1 MSPLRRL
8 VFDRR
13 SLHAVA
19 AGCVALAAGGVVLL
33 RAPRAGVT
41 APTTTTTTTVT
52 VERPAGPARA
62 PRRTVHG
69 PQLSAT
75 VALSQGSIGRR
86 GGHVYAVVDI
96 DADRRAE
103 DVRRAPIAMAL
114 VVDVSGSMAGEKM
127 AQARGAV
134 LDTLAGMR
142 DDDRIALV
150 TYSDSANVV
159 QPLAR
164 VGDVRSRL
172 QAVVPTLDTIS
183 GTNIPA
189 GLEAGAAALG
199 DGGGGDLVRRVVLVS
214 DGRDGSGQSLDRVA
228 NSVRLRSDRG
238 VTLSSLGVGAD
249 YDEAYMS
256 RVADAGRGNYEFLR
270 DGVQLRAFLGRE
282 LNAAERTNVD
292 RAAVDL
298 ELPAGWSLARAYG
311 VEAETRGTHLRLPV
325 GAMSAGDHRR
335 VVLDLVVAGDT
346 DAATAGSLGASLSWR
361 AVPERRDV
369 RVAVEALPL
378 GLVDDPAAALASREP
393 AVFADA
399 ESIALAAR
407 QQDAVQAWRDGRV
420 AEAESISQGNVLALE
435 QLQAAAPTAA
445 RAAQIRSYNT
455 DRANFNSMSAA
466 SDEGRAFGLGS
477 NAVHRRAMRS
487 GSGY

>member
-8 VFDRR
+8 VSDRR

-33 RAPRAGVT
+33 RAPRPGVT
-41 APTTTTTTTVT
+41 APNPIV
-52 VERPAGPARA
+52 AGVHTPVAREA
-62 PRRTVHG
+62 PGVAPKRTVSG
-69 PQLSAT
+69 PQLSAAI
-75 VALSQGSIGRR
+75 ALSQGAVTRQA
-86 GGHVYAVVDI
+86 GGHVYAVVDL
-96 DADRRAE
+96 DADRQVE
-103 DVRRAPIAMAL
+103 EVRRAPIAMAL
-114 VVDVSGSMAGEKM
+114 VVDVSGSMSGEKI
-127 AQARGAV
+127 AQARRAV

-150 TYSDSANVV
+150 TYSDAANVV

-164 VGDVRSRL
+164 VGDVRQRL
-172 QAVVPTLDTIS
+172 QAIVPTLDTIS

-189 GLEAGAAALG
+189 GLEAGAVALG
-199 DGGGGDLVRRVVLVS
+199 DGGQDLVRRVVLVS

-228 NSVRLRSDRG
+228 AGVRLRSDRG
-238 VTLSSLGVGAD
+238 VTLSALGVGAD

-282 LNAAERTNVD
+282 LNAAQHTNVD
-292 RAAVDL
+292 HAAVDL
-298 ELPAGWSLARAYG
+298 ELPEGWRLSRAYG
-311 VEAETRGTHLRLPV
+311 VEPEVRAGHLRLPV
-325 GAMSAGDHRR
+325 GAMTAGEHRR
-335 VVLDLVVAGDT
+335 VVLDLAVPAGDGVT
-346 DAATAGSLGASLSWR
+346 SAGALGATLSWR
-361 AVPERRDV
+361 AVPERH
-369 RVAVEALPL
+369 AVERRVEPLPL
-378 GLVDDPAAALASREP
+378 TFAESEAAALATRAP

-407 QQDAVQAWRDGRV
+407 QQDAVEAWRDGR
-420 AEAESISQGNVLALE
+420 AEEAERIAQGNVVALQ

-445 RAAQIRSYNT
+445 RAAQIRSYDS
-455 DRANFNSMSAA
+455 DRANFTNLNANSA
-466 SDEGRAFGLGS
+466 EGRAFGLGS

>member
-33 RAPRAGVT
+33 RAPRPGVT
-41 APTTTTTTTVT
+41 APTTPHVT
-52 VERPAGPARA
+52 IASTRPSAPGRA
-62 PRRTVHG
+62 PRRTVTG

-75 VALSQGSIGRR
+75 ISLSQGSVVRNGPN
-86 GGHVYAVVDI
+86 HVYAVVDI
-96 DADRRAE
+96 DADRRVEEA
-103 DVRRAPIAMAL
+103 RRAPIAMAL

-127 AQARGAV
+127 VQARGAV

-172 QAVVPTLDTIS
+172 QAIVPTLDTIS

-189 GLEAGAAALG
+189 GLAAGAAALG
-199 DGGGGDLVRRVVLVS
+199 DGGDDLVRRVVLVS
-214 DGRDGSGQSLDRVA
+214 DGRDGSGQSLDSVA
-228 NSVRLRSDRG
+228 NGVRLRSDRG
-238 VTLSSLGVGAD
+238 VTLSALGVGAD

-292 RAAVDL
+292 RASVDL
-298 ELPAGWSLARAYG
+298 DLPAGWTVFRAYG
-311 VEAETRGTHLRLPV
+311 VEPEHRSGRRVRLPV

-335 VVLDLVVAGDT
+335 VVLDLAVDGASPG
-346 DAATAGSLGASLSWR
+346 ALGATLSWR
-361 AVPERRDV
+361 AVPEHRDLN
-369 RVAVEALPL
+369 VAVEALPL
-378 GLVDDPAAALASREP
+378 ALVDDASAATASRDP

-420 AEAESISQGNVLALE
+420 AEAESIAAGNVVAL
-435 QLQAAAPTAA
+435 QHLQAAAPSAA
-445 RAAQIRSYNT
+445 RAAQIRSYDT
-455 DRANFNSMSAA
+455 DRANFNSMSAG
-466 SDEGRAFGLGS
+466 SEEGRAWGLGS